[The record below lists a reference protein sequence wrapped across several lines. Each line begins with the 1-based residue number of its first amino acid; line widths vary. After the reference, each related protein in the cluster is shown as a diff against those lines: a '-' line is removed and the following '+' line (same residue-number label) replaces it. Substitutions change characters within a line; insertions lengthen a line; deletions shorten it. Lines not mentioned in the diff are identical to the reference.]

1 MLIRDQQ
8 APTVLFLLS
17 NVVGLL
23 CFHGRFIIDIV
34 SGFPLDLV
42 LQDGNGAAQG
52 TQLAKLTKIGRVVR
66 MFKLVRLL
74 RVARVARVV
83 GRLEYTMSTQEALRT
98 LWKFFIVVLLCCH
111 FFTCLFYAIG
121 QECGR

>member
-1 MLIRDQQ
+1 
-8 APTVLFLLS
+8 
-17 NVVGLL
+17 
-23 CFHGRFIIDIV
+23 
-34 SGFPLDLV
+34 
-42 LQDGNGAAQG
+42 
-52 TQLAKLTKIGRVVR
+52 

-121 QECGR
+121 QEYNDSEEWANGIDASVDTNSAKYIAGFYW